1 MTSIQQLGRMAARS
15 ISKRAADAPPADFGG
30 TPAAPP
36 TPGPTTHRIGSRN
49 ARPVAPAAPLPGS
62 PGGAQPGTLFRGA
75 TPQYKLS
82 DMPQMPRGY
91 EGGQA
96 QYNWNTALKHGY
108 KHQQGI
114 GLDAAGAVSNPYDLD
129 NDQMRDLSHYV
140 YPTYG
145 EGYRMK
151 GISERGEP
159 YPYANAQAYNA
170 AKKQFITQGKE
181 NRQRLVDY
189 TRSMY
194 PEFAQLNKHPEGYT
208 TPAGQEPLPSTSD
221 VAYSTIPPN
230 TLRRLQAAAQRS
242 LQTTQPSRSHR
253 P

>member
-15 ISKRAADAPPADFGG
+15 